1 MPDTR
6 PLAVYTDTD
15 DLDPAAGRR
24 LLEDNGF
31 RVRILET
38 RDPDTIAVEAAEA
51 TALLV
56 GYASIDRELLGR
68 LPALKIIALLSRGH
82 DNVDVEAAT
91 DIGVWV
97 CTVGDIASEEVATH
111 AWMLTLAMVRQLP
124 FFADSGSGRGWLD
137 RPATLPRRLSEL
149 TVGVLGLGSTG
160 RRYAALAAPS
170 AREVLGFDMRTDR
183 PGTPGHNGLLAGI
196 SRARVTDLDTVLA
209 HSDVISLH
217 LPLTDTTHRFLD
229 TAAFARMRR
238 GVQVVNVARGTLV
251 DPAALLAA
259 LDSGHVSA
267 AALDVFDIEPP
278 DPGDPFLSHPHVIS
292 TPHVAYLSDATE
304 VGYVLAQAQNVVQ
317 WSTSGRPVL
326 AVNTPSVP
334 AW

>member
-31 RVRILET
+31 RVEILKT
-38 RDPDTIAVEAAEA
+38 RDPDTIAVEAAAA

-56 GYASIDRELLGR
+56 GYAPVDRELLGR

-91 DIGVWV
+91 DMGIWV

-111 AWMLTLAMVRQLP
+111 AWMLTLAMVRHLP
-124 FFADSGSGRGWLD
+124 FFADSGTGWLD
-137 RPATLPRRLSEL
+137 RPAILPRRVSEL

-170 AREVLGFDMRTDR
+170 AREVLGFDIRTDR
-183 PGTPGHNGLLAGI
+183 PRTPGHNGLLAGI
-196 SRARVTDLDTVLA
+196 SGARVTDLDTVLS

-217 LPLTDTTHRFLD
+217 LPLTDTTHRILD

-267 AALDVFDIEPP
+267 AALDVFDTEPP
-278 DPGDPFLSHPHVIS
+278 DPGDPLVRHPRVIS

-326 AVNTPSVP
+326 AVNAPAVP

>member
-15 DLDPAAGRR
+15 DLDPAVGRR

-31 RVRILET
+31 RVEILET
-38 RDPDTIAVEAAEA
+38 RDPDTIAQEAAEA

-56 GYASIDRELLGR
+56 GYASLDRALLGR
-68 LPALKIIALLSRGH
+68 LPELKIVALLSRGH
-82 DNVDVEAAT
+82 DNVDVEAAA
-91 DIGVWV
+91 DMGIWV

-124 FFADSGSGRGWLD
+124 FFADSGTGWLD
-137 RPATLPRRLSEL
+137 RPQTLPRRLSKL

-170 AREVLGFDMRTDR
+170 TREVLGFDIRSDR
-183 PGTPGHNGLLAGI
+183 PGSPGHNGRLAGI
-196 SRARVTDLDTVLA
+196 PGARVADLDTVLS

-229 TAAFARMRR
+229 TAAFAKMRP

-267 AALDVFDIEPP
+267 AALDVFDTEPP
-278 DPGDPFLSHPHVIS
+278 EPDDPLVHHPHVIS
-292 TPHVAYLSDATE
+292 TPHVAYLSDVTE

-317 WSTSGRPVL
+317 WSTTGRPVL
-326 AVNTPSVP
+326 AVNAPTAPV
-334 AW
+334 W